1 MSARTIRLAVT
12 LLAVSV
18 FAVVFAGLPSLATAQ
33 FLVPGR
39 GDVTPISRPFPRPI
53 RPVPRPVFSSYRI
66 RSVDVQAVVHDQAAK
81 IRMSQV
87 FQNTGSNDVEAQ
99 VVFPIPEGAAISDLT
114 LLYDGKEL
122 PGRLLPK
129 EEARRIYEDIVRRQ
143 RDPALLEYLGA
154 GIYQTRV
161 FPIPPHADRT
171 VEIRYTQLLKKSAGL
186 VDLLLPLG
194 TLKHAN
200 HAIDTLSV
208 SLRLETTDALKSV
221 YSPTHS
227 VTIERPDEHHAIGKL
242 TLSNVTLPDDLRVL
256 YGTHAGAVGMNLISY
271 RPNEKEDGYFLLLAS
286 PDLKV
291 RQAAAIPKTALIVVD
306 RSGSMAGQK
315 IEQARQAVKFFLGQL
330 NPADKFNV
338 IAYDSDIEAF
348 RPTLQPVTP
357 ETIKAA
363 TGFADNNINAGGGTN
378 IDEALKTALGM
389 LTDDKR
395 PSYVLFLTDGVP
407 TVGER
412 SERTIVSNAR
422 GVDRVHARIF
432 NLGIGFDVNGRL
444 LDRLSRAFNGQSA
457 YVRPNEDIETYV
469 SALSTT
475 IGSPLLTN
483 VDVKFEFDKP
493 AALAAPSISRTYPRN
508 LTDLFAGEQLVWVGR
523 YRESGSVKLTLSGD
537 LAGKRQ
543 AFTLI
548 ADLAAHSVP
557 NANAFVEK
565 VWATRRIGELIDE
578 IDLNG
583 KNKELTD
590 ELVHLSL
597 KHGIMTPYTSFLADE
612 RVDLADRHNLGIRAG
627 ESLDQLQ
634 ATDGASGFEQ
644 REFKRKT
651 RAADQAPTQSSF
663 GGGLGGMGRGL
674 GGGGFDLGGFR
685 NGGNALRG
693 QDSSKAEGFRGAQG
707 GSGGG
712 GIGGGGGGRGFG
724 GAMGGGGAGGFG
736 GGGLGGGVS
745 TGDRDS
751 LPEERRSAPS
761 HGGRRNAHSQTQRAS
776 EGSSRPAVQTVGDK
790 TFYWK
795 NNRWR
800 DAELTEETEKNP
812 TRVEQFSDAYFA
824 LASRNNGRFAK
835 YLSLDGPILVRLD
848 DKTYLIEPPVTN

>member
-1 MSARTIRLAVT
+1 MSARTSRVAVT
-12 LLAVSV
+12 FFAANV
-18 FAVVFAGLPSLATAQ
+18 FAAIFAGLPGLATAQ

-39 GDVTPISRPFPRPI
+39 GDIAPIHRPI
-53 RPVPRPVFSSYRI
+53 VRPVRPIPRPVFSSYRI
-66 RSVDVQAVVHDQAAK
+66 RSVDVQGAVHDQAAK

-87 FQNTGSNDVEAQ
+87 FQNTSSSDVEAQ

-161 FPIPPHADRT
+161 FPIPPHADRI
-171 VEIRYTQLLKKSAGL
+171 VEIRYTQLLKKSGGL

-221 YSPTHS
+221 YSPTHT
-227 VTIERPDEHHAIGKL
+227 VTIERPDEHHAIGKV
-242 TLSNVTLPDDLRVL
+242 TLNNVTLPDDLRVL
-256 YGTHAGAVGMNLISY
+256 YSTHAGAVGMNLISY
-271 RPNEKEDGYFLLLAS
+271 RPNENEDGYFLLLAS
-286 PDLKV
+286 PDLKS
-291 RQAAAIPKTALIVVD
+291 RQAAAIPKTAVIVVD

-363 TGFADNNINAGGGTN
+363 KGFADNNINAGGGTN

-389 LTDDKR
+389 LSDDTR
-395 PSYVLFLTDGVP
+395 PSYVLFLTDGMP

-422 GVDRVHARIF
+422 SADRVHARIF

-444 LDRLSRAFNGQSA
+444 LDRLSRDFNGQSA

-483 VDVKFEFDKP
+483 LEVKFEFDKP

-543 AFTLI
+543 TYTV
-548 ADLAAHSVP
+548 LANLAPHSIP
-557 NANAFVEK
+557 DANAFVEK

-612 RVDLADRHNLGIRAG
+612 RVDLADRRNLGIRTG

-644 REFKRKT
+644 REFKRKA

-663 GGGLGGMGRGL
+663 GGGLGSMGRGL

-685 NGGNALRG
+685 DGGNG
-693 QDSSKAEGFRGAQG
+693 T
-707 GSGGG
+707 
-712 GIGGGGGGRGFG
+712 GGGGGHFGGRGLEGMSGNGSAG
-724 GAMGGGGAGGFG
+724 GRGIGGRVGGIGGGGAGGFG
-736 GGGLGGGVS
+736 GGGLS
-745 TGDRDS
+745 TGKDPLPADPAASGDS
-751 LPEERRSAPS
+751 RPS
-761 HGGRRNAHSQTQRAS
+761 HRRRPSAS
-776 EGSSRPAVQTVGDK
+776 RKVSDVATRPVVQTVGDK

-800 DAELTEETEKNP
+800 DADLTEETEKNP

-824 LASRNNGRFAK
+824 LASRDNGRFAK
-835 YLSLDGPILVRLD
+835 YLALDGPILVRLD
-848 DKTYLIEPPVTN
+848 EKTYLIEPPETN

>member
-1 MSARTIRLAVT
+1 MSARTSRLAIT
-12 LLAVSV
+12 FLAVSA
-18 FAVVFAGLPSLATAQ
+18 FAVIFAGLPSLATAQ

-39 GDVTPISRPFPRPI
+39 GDVTPIPRPFPRPI

-200 HAIDTLSV
+200 HAIDTLNV

-242 TLSNVTLPDDLRVL
+242 ALSNVTLPDDLRVL

-286 PDLKV
+286 PDLKA
-291 RQAAAIPKTALIVVD
+291 RQAAAIPKTAVIVVD

-338 IAYDSDIEAF
+338 IAYDSDIEVF

-357 ETIKAA
+357 DTIKAA

-395 PSYVLFLTDGVP
+395 PSYILFLTDGVP

-422 GVDRVHARIF
+422 NVDRVHARIF

-483 VDVKFEFDKP
+483 VDVKFDFDKP

-523 YRESGSVKLTLSGD
+523 YRESGSVKLMLSGD

-634 ATDGASGFEQ
+634 ATDGASGFQQ
-644 REFKRKT
+644 REFKRQAK
-651 RAADQAPTQSSF
+651 AADQAPTQSSF
-663 GGGLGGMGRGL
+663 GGGLGRMGRGL

-693 QDSSKAEGFRGAQG
+693 QDSSKAEGLGGAQG

-712 GIGGGGGGRGFG
+712 IGGGGGRGFG
-724 GAMGGGGAGGFG
+724 GAMGGGGAGGLG
-736 GGGLGGGVS
+736 GGGFGGGVS
-745 TGDRDS
+745 AGDKDS
-751 LPEERRSAPS
+751 IPEERRSATARA
-761 HGGRRNAHSQTQRAS
+761 GRRKTLSQTQKGS

-824 LASRNNGRFAK
+824 LASRDNGRFAK
-835 YLSLDGPILVRLD
+835 YLALDGPILVRLD
-848 DKTYLIEPPVTN
+848 DKTYLIEPPETN